1 MSIFKAAKRRGV
13 EIGIGESVEDIIREA
28 HFDNRLIK
36 VYQNRPK
43 NLLSVLDHTV
53 FRFPDKEAI
62 VCNNQRLTYEQFRK
76 QVNDAA
82 FVLSTEY
89 GISRGDRVAL
99 LLGNN
104 IEFCISIF
112 AVSQLG
118 AITVPLNN
126 RLKSSELEF
135 MLNHSGSRALIVEK
149 QYWQNITQIKKK
161 LLTVKDVFFVGDEAP
176 DGASDFKAL
185 LAAPAG
191 KTISVDAGEE
201 DIAFIMFTSG
211 TTGTPKGAMGTHMG
225 MIHSAINYVQVFQ
238 TTPEDRTLLV
248 VPLFHV
254 TGLIGQLIHM
264 IYVGG
269 TVVLMREYKT
279 ELMIEFMSRENITF
293 TFVVPTI
300 YVLMLMNPNLD
311 KCNLNSYRIA
321 AYGGAPMSL
330 DTIRKLSERFPK
342 LKLHN
347 AYGATETSSP
357 ATLLPSKDALN
368 KASSVGLPVPVG
380 DLKVVDEN
388 GNTLPPNEVGELWV
402 KGPMVVPGYWE
413 NPEANAREFTDG
425 FWHSGDLAR
434 IEKEGYVYIMDR
446 KKDMINRGG
455 EKIFC
460 LEVEDVLYSHP
471 KVLEAA
477 VVGVPDEIFGEQVKA
492 VVIPKPG
499 QSLSEDEIR
508 QWLAERLADYKVP
521 KYVEFSD
528 QLPRNPGGKVLK
540 ALLK

>member
-1 MSIFKAAKRRGV
+1 M
-13 EIGIGESVEDIIREA
+13 
-28 HFDNRLIK
+28 
-36 VYQNRPK
+36 
-43 NLLSVLDHTV
+43 
-53 FRFPDKEAI
+53 
-62 VCNNQRLTYEQFRK
+62 VCGSQRLTYTQFRK
-76 QVNDAA
+76 LVDDAA
-82 FVLSTEY
+82 FSLSARH

-99 LLGNN
+99 LLGNS

-112 AVSQLG
+112 AVAQLG

-135 MLNHSGSRALIVEK
+135 MLNHSGSCCLIVDRD
-149 QYWQNITQIKKK
+149 YWQNISAIRAS
-161 LLTVKDVFFVGDEAP
+161 LLTVREIFYVGEDLPGGTTGFKTLTSDPAP
-176 DGASDFKAL
+176 
-185 LAAPAG
+185 
-191 KTISVDAGEE
+191 KTISVDVGEE

-225 MIHSAINYVQVFQ
+225 MIHSAINYVKVFR
-238 TTPEDRTLLV
+238 TDPGDRTLLV

-269 TVVLMREYKT
+269 TTVLMREYKT
-279 ELMIEFMSRENITF
+279 ELMIELMSRENITF

-300 YVLMLMNPNLD
+300 YVLMLMNPNL
-311 KCNLNSYRIA
+311 KKYSLNSYRIA
-321 AYGGAPMSL
+321 AYGGAPMSM
-330 DTIRKLSERFPK
+330 DTIHKLSEHFPK

-357 ATLLPSKDALN
+357 ATLLPSRDALN

-388 GNTLPPNEVGELWV
+388 GNALPPNEVGELWI

-413 NPEANAREFTDG
+413 NPEANAREFSDG

-434 IEKEGYVYIMDR
+434 IDRDGYVYIMDR

-460 LEVEDVLYSHP
+460 VEVEDVLYSHP

-492 VVIPKPG
+492 IVIPRPG
-499 QSLSEDEIR
+499 QSPDEEEIR
-508 QWLAERLADYKVP
+508 RWVAERLADYKVP
-521 KYVEFSD
+521 RFVEFHD

-540 ALLK
+540 SLLK

>member
-1 MSIFKAAKRRGV
+1 MISDSIG
-13 EIGIGESVEDIIREA
+13 DIIREV
-28 HFDNRLIK
+28 HFDNRMIK

-43 NLLSVLDHTV
+43 NLFSVLDNSV
-53 FRFPDKEAI
+53 SRFPDKEAL
-62 VCNNQRLTYEQFRK
+62 VCENQRITYKQFKK
-76 QVNDAA
+76 QVDDIA
-82 FVLSTEY
+82 FSLSTRY
-89 GISRGDRVAL
+89 GIGKGDRVAL

-104 IEFCISIF
+104 IEFCLSIF
-112 AVSQLG
+112 AISQLG
-118 AITVPLNN
+118 AITVPLNT
-126 RLKSSELEF
+126 RLKSVELEF
-135 MLNHSGSRALIVEK
+135 MLNHSGSRAIIIEK
-149 QYWQNITQIKKK
+149 EYWQAFSQIKEK
-161 LLTVKDVFFVGDEAP
+161 LLTVNDVFFVGSEVPESAT
-176 DGASDFKAL
+176 DFKTL
-185 LAAPAG
+185 LSSPAT
-191 KTISVDAGEE
+191 KRISVDVEEE
-201 DIAFIMFTSG
+201 DVAFIMFTSG

-238 TTPEDRTLLV
+238 TTPDDRTLLV

-269 TVVLMREYKT
+269 TTFLMREYKT
-279 ELMIEFMSRENITF
+279 EPMIELIAKEKITF
-293 TFVVPTI
+293 TFLVPTI
-300 YVLMLMNPNLD
+300 YVLMLMNPNLEKYD
-311 KCNLNSYRIA
+311 LSSYRIA

-330 DTIRKLSERFPK
+330 ETIRELSRRFPK

-388 GNTLPPNEVGELWV
+388 GNTLPPNEVGELWI

-413 NPEANAREFTDG
+413 NLEANAREFTDG
-425 FWHSGDLAR
+425 FWHSGDLAK
-434 IEKEGYVYIMDR
+434 IDKEGYVYIMDR

-460 LEVEDVLYSHP
+460 VEVEDVLYSHP
-471 KVLEAA
+471 KVMEAA

-492 VVIPKPG
+492 VVVPKPG
-499 QSLSEDEIR
+499 ESPTESEIK
-508 QWLAERLADYKVP
+508 QWVADRLADYKVP
-521 KYVEFSD
+521 KYVEFSN
-528 QLPRNPGGKVLK
+528 QLPRNPGGKILK